1 MSKKGFAVT
10 EAALAMR
17 ELRKL
22 PPQSGA
28 GKPDVHPLASITIHD
43 TVFQPRAMSE
53 RHVHGLAKIIK
64 NQGKVDPVVV
74 WPAGDQIILLDG
86 HHRIE
91 AYKKA
96 EKTEAIPVEYF
107 EGTADEALAKS
118 GECNTPLRLPM
129 TTEERQNFA
138 WRMETLGDYSLAEIV
153 LKSGAS
159 KAQVARMRAVKRKLG
174 DLAQC
179 FGTWRAARKHAG
191 EPEEERG
198 SDEWKVRQA
207 EAYAEKLV
215 KAFGNKLSTNP
226 ELAAMAFDIYFGR
239 KLSDLHHQ
247 IGEIMSEAEHEQSAE
262 ESEDAF

>member
-1 MSKKGFAVT
+1 MSKKRFQITG
-10 EAALAMR
+10 AALAMR
-17 ELRKL
+17 ELQKL
-22 PPQSGA
+22 PPQSSA
-28 GKPDVHPLASITIHD
+28 GKPDVLPFAAITIHD
-43 TVFQPRAMSE
+43 AVFQPRAMSE
-53 RHVHGLAKIIK
+53 HHVHGLSKIIK
-64 NQGKVDPVVV
+64 NQGEVAPVVV
-74 WPAGDQIILLDG
+74 WPVGDKLILLDG

-96 EKTEAIPVEYF
+96 AKTNAIPVEYF

-118 GECNTPLRLPM
+118 GECNTPLKLPM
-129 TTEERQNFA
+129 TTEERQDFA

-179 FGTWRAARKHAG
+179 FGTWRAARKHAE

-198 SDEWKVRQA
+198 SEEWKERQA
-207 EAYAEKLV
+207 EAYADKLA

-226 ELAAMAFDIYFGR
+226 ELAAMALDIYFGR
-239 KLSDLHHQ
+239 KLPDLHHQ